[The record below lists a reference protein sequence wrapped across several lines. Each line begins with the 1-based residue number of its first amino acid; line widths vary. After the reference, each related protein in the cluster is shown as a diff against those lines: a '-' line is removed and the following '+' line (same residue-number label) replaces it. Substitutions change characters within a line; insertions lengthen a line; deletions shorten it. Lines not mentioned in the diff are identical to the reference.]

1 VAATEEKDDDD
12 ERPSTASSSSSST
25 YEAHLAE
32 TVRNVKMLS
41 MASLAAT
48 LCGTPLLLELASP
61 DLASG
66 AKLTICAV
74 VDGFGVFTTALLQW
88 FVSPYVLRMRVTD
101 GGGGGGGGD
110 RGDDRGDDVIAVDKL
125 TLLGF
130 TFTETFR
137 ASDMREADTMRP
149 LVTWQANGKLH
160 YVEMANVPKAL
171 YDRLDLERF
180 DAQAAAEKHSR
191 SEAER
196 RRRAGDR
203 DDDDDDDD

>member
-1 VAATEEKDDDD
+1 
-12 ERPSTASSSSSST
+12 
-25 YEAHLAE
+25 
-32 TVRNVKMLS
+32 

-66 AKLTICAV
+66 AKMTICAV

-88 FVSPYVLRMRVTD
+88 FVSPYVLRMRTTNE
-101 GGGGGGGGD
+101 GGGGGGGGGGGA
-110 RGDDRGDDVIAVDKL
+110 GDVVVAVDKL

-130 TFTETFR
+130 TFTETFK
-137 ASDMREADTMRP
+137 ASDMKEAESMRP

-171 YDRLDLERF
+171 YDGLDLERF

-191 SEAER
+191 AEAAKKR
-196 RRRAGDR
+196 PG